1 MTTPTTERTG
11 PKAQAALGT
20 NERWLIYALL
30 IAAAFGQAAGKI
42 IAVNA
47 ADMGR
52 LETSRI
58 EAAVQRERGRLE
70 AAGIDGDELANRLA
84 ERREEVAPKL
94 RLQRPFLSG
103 NDRSRWMAVRAI
115 AENGNHEIDPF
126 LEEPTWDT
134 IDMVQH
140 RGRDGELHQYSSKPP
155 LLMVLIAGPY
165 WLLMQLTGTT
175 LGESPYELG
184 RTLLLLLNGGA
195 LMVMLVSV
203 GRIIERLGSGDI
215 DRLFAMAVASFG
227 TQLSAFAPVL
237 NNHLFAAAATAIACD
252 AWISLLRSDES
263 DCGRSFTAGLAAAF
277 ACVCELPA
285 LSLVV
290 LIGVS
295 LLWKRPAETLK
306 CYASGVAI
314 VAATFFATNYWAHES
329 LRPPYAHRSE
339 TDPADNW
346 YDYEYTARGKTR
358 ESYWQNRQGIDRGEP
373 SRAVYAVHT
382 LVGHHGVLSLTPVWL
397 LSAFSGLAMLGA
409 RDTTRRQF
417 AWVTVA
423 ITAACL
429 VFYIGLRPQND
440 RNYGGATS
448 GFRWLFWLAP
458 MWVALLPRAFEV
470 LRRSRIGM
478 AIALVMLAWGA
489 MSASYPTWNP
499 WSHPWVYRWMEHL
512 GFSVL

>member
-1 MTTPTTERTG
+1 MTTPPPATTG
-11 PKAQAALGT
+11 LGAC
-20 NERWLIYALL
+20 ERWLIYAIL
-30 IAAAFGQAAGKI
+30 IAASFGQAAGKI
-42 IAVNA
+42 LAVNST
-47 ADMGR
+47 DLGR
-52 LETSRI
+52 LDENRLA
-58 EAAVQRERGRLE
+58 AAVERERVRLV
-70 AAGIDGDELANRLA
+70 AAGIEGDELADRLA
-84 ERREEVAPKL
+84 KRQAEVAPKIG
-94 RLQRPFLSG
+94 LQRPFLSG

-115 AENGNHEIDPF
+115 AENGNHAIDPF
-126 LEEPTWDT
+126 LEEPRWDT

-165 WLLMQLTGTT
+165 WVLMQLAGTT

-195 LMVMLVSV
+195 FVAMLVSV
-203 GRIIERLGSGDI
+203 GRLIERLGSGDL

-227 TQLSAFAPVL
+227 TQLSAFTPVL

-252 AWISLLRSDES
+252 AWTALLRSDQPS
-263 DCGRSFTAGLAAAF
+263 CGRSLTAGLAATM

-295 LLWKRPAETLK
+295 LLWKRSAETIK
-306 CYASGVAI
+306 CYAVGAVI
-314 VAATFFATNYWAHES
+314 VAAAFFATNYWAHGS

-339 TDPADNW
+339 TDSTDNW
-346 YDYEYTARGKTR
+346 YSYEYTARGITR
-358 ESYWQNRQGIDRGEP
+358 DSYWRDRQGIDLGEP
-373 SRAVYAVHT
+373 SRATYAVHT
-382 LVGHHGVLSLTPVWL
+382 LVGHHGVVSLTPVWL
-397 LSAFSGLAMLGA
+397 LSLCGGFMLLTA
-409 RDTTRRQF
+409 KDSTRRQF
-417 AWVTVA
+417 AWVAAA

-429 VFYIGLRPQND
+429 VFYIGLRPQDD
-440 RNYGGATS
+440 RNYGGSTN

-458 MWVALLPRAFEV
+458 MWIALLPRAIAS
-470 LRRSRIGM
+470 LRSNRIGM

-499 WSHPWVYRWMEHL
+499 WTHPWFYNWMQHL
-512 GFSVL
+512 GFTVL